1 VLSSAIMIFFFADE
15 TLKRKVAGQSN
26 PEPPMSTWEVLRSP
40 GVPPVLL
47 IFGQVMLLALS
58 YTAVNPVFMFTSIR
72 LGGFGFSDQKIAL
85 FIALAGASQAFWML
99 LFFPRL
105 QKNFGTGAVLRGCAV
120 AWPFFMAVY
129 PVMNEF
135 LRHDWDLAF
144 WIVAPTGVVLGSGVA
159 MGFGKLSS
167 LPSSCSN
174 FANSCGSRHP
184 TLRQRHFAVRHRA
197 RDDERSGAHHQ

>member
-1 VLSSAIMIFFFADE
+1 MIFFFADE

-85 FIALAGASQAFWML
+85 FIALAGASQALWML

-159 MGFGKLSS
+159 MAFGKLSS